1 MIPLGL
7 IRLGRLVLTS
17 AWQQDPV
24 GWFEKVYA
32 GADGDERQIPWAHR
46 EADRKLVD
54 WLAAQGVQG
63 EGRQALVVGCGLG
76 DDAEH
81 IASLGFATTAFDV
94 SPSAVEWARRRHP
107 GSPVTYLPADL
118 LDLPASWQGAFD
130 LVVEAYTL
138 QSLPIGAV
146 RERAVRA
153 LAGPVAPGGTLLVI
167 CRRREEDEPAGR
179 IPWPLT
185 RSELAPLV
193 LEGLE
198 VASFEVLS
206 EDGDPARGWFRASYV
221 RP

>member
-1 MIPLGL
+1 MMLPGLLKLGQ
-7 IRLGRLVLTS
+7 LVLSKTGG
-17 AWQQDPV
+17 DP
-24 GWFEKVYA
+24 GGFFEKVYA
-32 GADGDERQIPWAHR
+32 GAGGDISQIPWAHH
-46 EADRKLVD
+46 EPDAKMVAWLADR
-54 WLAAQGVQG
+54 GV
-63 EGRQALVVGCGLG
+63 EGGDRRALVVGCGLG

-94 SPSAVEWARRRHP
+94 SPTAVEWARTRHP
-107 GSPVTYLPADL
+107 GSFVMYVTADL
-118 LDLPASWQGAFD
+118 LDLPEAWHGHFD

-138 QSLPIGAV
+138 QSLPVGAV

-153 LAGPVAPGGTLLVI
+153 LAAPVAPGGTLLVI

-185 RSELAPLV
+185 RSELAPLM

-198 VASFEVLS
+198 VSSFEVLS
-206 EDGDPARGWFRASYV
+206 EDGDPSRGWFRASYV

>member
-1 MIPLGL
+1 MMLPGL
-7 IRLGRLVLTS
+7 LRLGQLVLTR
-17 AWQQDPV
+17 AWRDDPV

-32 GADGDERQIPWAHR
+32 GADGDTRLVPWAHH
-46 EADRKLVD
+46 EADAKLVA
-54 WLAAQGVQG
+54 WLAENGVQG
-63 EGRQALVVGCGLG
+63 EGKQALVVGCGLG

-81 IASLGFATTAFDV
+81 LASLGFATTAFDV
-94 SPSAVEWARRRHP
+94 APSAVEWARKRHP
-107 GSPVTYLPADL
+107 GSWVTYITADL
-118 LDLPASWQGAFD
+118 LDLPEAWQGAFD

-138 QSLPIGAV
+138 QSLPVGAV

-167 CRRREEDEPAGR
+167 CRRREEGEPAGR

-193 LEGLE
+193 LEGLD
-198 VASFEVLS
+198 VASFDVLS
-206 EDGDPARGWFRASYV
+206 EDGDPSRGWFRASYV